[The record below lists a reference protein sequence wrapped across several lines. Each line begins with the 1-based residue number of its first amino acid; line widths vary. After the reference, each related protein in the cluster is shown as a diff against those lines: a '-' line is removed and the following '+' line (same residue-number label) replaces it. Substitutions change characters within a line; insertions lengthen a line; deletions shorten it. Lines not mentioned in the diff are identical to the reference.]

1 MNIKEL
7 NERAKVNQKNA
18 LEEAIAEIEKR
29 MTWRA
34 NNGFNNFKVATH
46 DEDCYY
52 TIREWMIKPLKE
64 YFENEGYK
72 VEVEKIKTLTR
83 GIQKLLGIYEP
94 EYLMIIRWEMV

>member
-34 NNGFNNFKVATH
+34 NNGLNNFKVATR
-46 DEDCYY
+46 DEVYYY
-52 TIREWMIKPLKE
+52 TIREWMIEPLRE
-64 YFENEGYK
+64 YFKNEGYK
-72 VEVEKIKTLTR
+72 VEVEEIKTLTR

>member
-7 NERAKVNQKNA
+7 KERIKVNQKNA

-29 MTWRA
+29 ITWRA
-34 NNGFNNFKVATH
+34 NNGLNNFKVATQ
-46 DEDCYY
+46 
-52 TIREWMIKPLKE
+52 REWMIKPLKE

-72 VEVEKIKTLTR
+72 VEVEEIKTLTR